1 MKDSIKSVLN
11 KETLSYLFFGVL
23 TTLVNYTTFVIGL
36 IIFGEKNTLTVNTI
50 AFIAATI
57 FAYITNKIWVFNS
70 KSWDIE
76 ILKSEIISFL
86 GVRIISFLFEQ
97 LGLLICISIFNV
109 GNYYIFSMSGIMI
122 SKVILSFIVV
132 ILNYVVSKFFIFK
145 DKIKE

>member
-23 TTLVNYTTFVIGL
+23 TTVVNYVTFVIGL

-86 GVRIISFLFEQ
+86 GARIISFLFEQ

>member
-23 TTLVNYTTFVIGL
+23 TTLVNYITFVIGL